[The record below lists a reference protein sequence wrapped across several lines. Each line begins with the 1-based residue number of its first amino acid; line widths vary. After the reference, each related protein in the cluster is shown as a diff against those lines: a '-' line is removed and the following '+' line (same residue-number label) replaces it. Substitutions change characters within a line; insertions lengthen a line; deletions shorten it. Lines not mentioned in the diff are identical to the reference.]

1 MPYMVSGAAG
11 RVASLRHLRITFES
25 IGCDDL
31 LALAFVPP
39 PTDRPHGVPVPV
51 VGRGSVY

>member
-25 IGCDDL
+25 IGCYDL
-31 LALAFVPP
+31 LAFAFVPP